1 MGMERMYGGSGEIRW
16 RTQTPESFCWLYA
29 AGCIEGREQE
39 VLRSGEHG
47 ISHEDFEELRRHLEQ
62 GTLPPDELVRR
73 VFRRPF
79 EALGEDC
86 TLADMQ
92 YYWRVTHRNLSE
104 KTPVFK
110 VQIAPYTKSMQP
122 REDRHGKWWDTYVF
136 NPMAGVEGAFMYLRL
151 HNVHGCTLTPGT
163 WVFAHVGVI
172 GSDAMAGIIAEEVPG
187 DDPVYGAFAT

>member
-1 MGMERMYGGSGEIRW
+1 MGGFYMRSVSRAERLSAPTVETY
-16 RTQTPESFCWLYA
+16 CWLYA
-29 AGCIEGREQE
+29 AGCIDGREQE

-62 GTLPPDELVRR
+62 ETLPPDDLVRR

-79 EALGEDC
+79 ETLGEDC

-122 REDRHGKWWDTYVF
+122 REDRHGRWWDTYVF
-136 NPMAGVEGAFMYLRL
+136 NPMAGEAGAFMYLRL
-151 HNVHGCTLTPGT
+151 HNVHGYTLTPGT